1 MESVGETINADGL
14 ICAAS
19 VPQNRSVLNHAKVSS
34 RKVERQVDELQ
45 VQCLVLNRMI
55 QVAKPDSYVC

>member
-1 MESVGETINADGL
+1 MFRLKTAFGG
-14 ICAAS
+14 
-19 VPQNRSVLNHAKVSS
+19 KVSS
-34 RKVERQVDELQ
+34 RKMDRQTNELK